1 MAKPAM
7 GDEFGDAGKVHWNE
21 PGLRGMWEEVT
32 SLLRPEAIVKWMAL
46 VALLST
52 VSACERKKE
61 SSVADSEQASG
72 GVSATG
78 GAPSAPVNSPSC
90 GGETLTDEGVGKIRI
105 GESVESVRHDCTVVR
120 DTTELGGEGMPTRMV
135 SVLFPRDTVD
145 VEIVDDKVWRV
156 AIDSRH
162 FSTTDSLHVGTSL
175 AQLLRLRAPQGMTGE
190 GALFVM
196 SPDHCGLSFRLSDN
210 GSPVLRDPSPA
221 ELSRLPAATR
231 VSNILIVGCH
241 K

>member
-1 MAKPAM
+1 M

-135 SVLFPRDTVD
+135 SVLFLRDTVEA
-145 VEIVDDKVWRV
+145 EIVDDKVWRV
-156 AIDSRH
+156 AIESPH
-162 FSTTDSLHVGTSL
+162 FSTADSLRVGMPLVRLL
-175 AQLLRLRAPQGMTGE
+175 ALRKPQGMIGE
-190 GALFVM
+190 GALYVM
-196 SPDHCGLSFRLSDN
+196 SADHCGLSFRLNDN
-210 GSPVLRDPSPA
+210 GQPVLRDPSPA
-221 ELSRLPAATR
+221 QLSRLSAATH
-231 VSNILIVGCH
+231 VIEILIVGCH
-241 K
+241 R

>member
-1 MAKPAM
+1 LAFS
-7 GDEFGDAGKVHWNE
+7 ER
-21 PGLRGMWEEVT
+21 L
-32 SLLRPEAIVKWMAL
+32 AIAL
-46 VALLST
+46 VALLSM
-52 VSACERKKE
+52 VAACETRKE
-61 SSVADSEQASG
+61 QADSS
-72 GVSATG
+72 
-78 GAPSAPVNSPSC
+78 SC
-90 GGETLTDEGVGKIRI
+90 GGEILTDEGVGRIRI

-120 DTTELGGEGMPTRMV
+120 DTIQLGAEGMTTRMV
-135 SVLFPRDTVD
+135 SVKFPRDTVEA
-145 VEIVDDKVWRV
+145 EIVDDKVWRV
-156 AIDSRH
+156 AIDSPH
-162 FSTTDSLHVGTSL
+162 FSTADSLRVGTSL
-175 AQLLRLRAPQGMTGE
+175 ARLLRLRTPQGMTGE

>member
-1 MAKPAM
+1 M
-7 GDEFGDAGKVHWNE
+7 
-21 PGLRGMWEEVT
+21 T
-32 SLLRPEAIVKWMAL
+32 SHDSNKMSRVKWIAL

-52 VSACERKKE
+52 VSACETRK
-61 SSVADSEQASG
+61 EQADAS
-72 GVSATG
+72 
-78 GAPSAPVNSPSC
+78 SC
-90 GGETLTDEGVGKIRI
+90 GGEILTDEGVGKIRI
-105 GESVESVRHDCTVVR
+105 GESVESVQRDCTVVR
-120 DTTELGGEGMPTRMV
+120 DTIELGAEGMTTRIV
-135 SVLFPRDTVD
+135 SVMFRRDTVEA
-145 VEIVDDKVWRV
+145 EIVDDKVWRV
-156 AIDSRH
+156 AIDSPH
-162 FSTTDSLHVGTSL
+162 FSTADSLHVGTSL
-175 AQLLRLRAPQGMTGE
+175 ARLLRLRRPQGMTGE